1 MAKVTVGA
9 YYPKPIFG
17 NVRVQEVKET
27 TYDTLGMA
35 FRFYDDDETM
45 AVEVELT
52 LKDGKTARYPV
63 TQVAYIKTEEG

>member
-17 NVRVQEVKET
+17 RVRVQEVKET
-27 TYDTLGMA
+27 TYDALGMC
-35 FRFYDDDETM
+35 FRYVDDDGT
-45 AVEVELT
+45 VEVELT
-52 LKDGKTARYPV
+52 LKDGKTARWPI

>member
-17 NVRVQEVKET
+17 RVRVQEVKET
-27 TYDTLGMA
+27 TYDALGMA
-35 FRFYDDDETM
+35 FRFYDDETM

-52 LKDGKTARYPV
+52 LKDGKTARYPI
-63 TQVAYIKTEEG
+63 TQAAYIKTEEG